1 MIRLNDF
8 NILYLVISIIVYTI
22 LNWLWYAPSGGGKK
36 KYLYD
41 LSQVTDR
48 PFKDN
53 TLYFAV
59 LLFLGVSVYLFI
71 TQKNFKIHSV
81 ILGYVLW
88 CFIPFVSTSVNLP
101 NLLN

>member
-8 NILYLVISIIVYTI
+8 NILYLVISIIFYTI
-22 LNWLWYAPSGGGKK
+22 INWLWYAPAGHGKK

-41 LSQVTDR
+41 LSQATDR

-53 TLYFAV
+53 ILYFSV
-59 LLFLGVSVYLFI
+59 LLFLGVAVYLFV
-71 TQKNFKIHSV
+71 TQKNFKIHSLL
-81 ILGYVLW
+81 LGYVLW
-88 CFIPFVSTSVNLP
+88 CFIPFASAPINLP